1 MLSSDV
7 QAEVVEDLIVQELD
21 ALICNIYPP
30 TLLARILDSGIPI
43 IYVAEIPLRHPR
55 FTSRLGLYDAG
66 YMLGTFL
73 HERLAGSGTVLVVG
87 GYMAVEEDNG
97 QSRLDGFFA
106 ALPSD
111 HHYAIHHVQS
121 KWPQED
127 AIHELTAYLGEHAN
141 LQVNAIFGLSDM
153 IAIAAR
159 DVCQSLG
166 CIDND
171 TLILGINGDPL
182 ALASIADGRMTATIE
197 TDIDDLA
204 TQVVDLAYH
213 AACGDPLPPYFR
225 NRQRLVTADNV
236 AEVATRKLLS
246 LATLP
251 TRLVDVNRRN
261 AQERIMQRETS
272 LEIDRQVGLILDE
285 QQLSLAITALIRDN
299 YGFDDA
305 RFLVWNQH
313 DARLVEIGDVRRA
326 DKGANMGIAPSG
338 PLEYALTHNQ
348 TVFIP
353 DTYGSS
359 RFAPDP
365 LWPEMHARVVVPV
378 HLGGRIVGLLDLHRR
393 AVTHYTRE
401 ELDGLELLA
410 DRLGI
415 SIRNAELYGEALD
428 ARSIAEKADRL
439 KTVLLTNVSH
449 ELRTPLNVILGYS
462 RATLDTLAALARHMT
477 PSSAQDVTHIYSSA
491 EHLLRLIND
500 LLDLSRAEIDE
511 LDLLPETLNTRSF
524 LEEVFRGQHH
534 ALRRRWCGGLALGS
548 AAGASIARSRSG
560 APAAGAAQ
568 LAAQRPQIHRARPDH
583 ARRRGSAARSAYLG
597 RRHRG
602 GHPRRVA
609 GANLRALHQRRH
621 QRAAARGDRPW
632 TQYRAA
638 AGRAAPR
645 PDDAGEPAWSR
656 QHLPYLSA
664 AASLGDYSGSAERWR
679 PAGAAADH
687 RGHNAAD
694 ERG

>member
-1 MLSSDV
+1 MSHTIRIGILIAPGDPFWAQVHEVIWQRAQTLSVELIEITIEEAHLLSSDE

-21 ALICNIYPP
+21 ALICNVYPP
-30 TLLARILDSGIPI
+30 TLLARILDGGIPI
-43 IYVAEIPLRHPR
+43 IYAAEIALRHPC

-66 YMLGTFL
+66 SMLGTFV
-73 HERLAGSGTVLVVG
+73 HERLAGYGTLLVVG
-87 GYMAVEEDNG
+87 GHIDDGEDNG

-111 HHYAIHHVQS
+111 QHYAIHHVPS
-121 KWPQED
+121 GWSHED
-127 AIHELTAYLGEHAN
+127 ATYRLTTYLGERAD
-141 LQVNAIFGLSDM
+141 LQVDAIFGLSDS

-166 CIDND
+166 RMDSD

-182 ALASIADGRMTATIE
+182 ALASIADDRMTATVE

-236 AEVATRKLLS
+236 AEVAMRKLLS
-246 LATLP
+246 IATLP
-251 TRLVDVNRRN
+251 TRLVEVNRRN
-261 AQERIMQRETS
+261 AQEHVTQRETS
-272 LEIDRQVGLILDE
+272 LAIDRKVGLILDE

-305 RFLVWNQH
+305 RFLVWHQH
-313 DARLVEIGDVRRA
+313 AARLVEVGDLRRA
-326 DKGANMGIAPSG
+326 GEGANSGIAFSG

-353 DTYGSS
+353 DTYGSP

-393 AVTHYTRE
+393 EVMHHTRE
-401 ELDGLELLA
+401 QLHGLELLA

-415 SIRNAELYGEALD
+415 SIRNAELYGDALD
-428 ARSIAEKADRL
+428 ARTIAEKADRL

-462 RATLDTLAALARHMT
+462 QATKPSAR
-477 PSSAQDVTHIYSSA
+477 
-491 EHLLRLIND
+491 
-500 LLDLSRAEIDE
+500 
-511 LDLLPETLNTRSF
+511 
-524 LEEVFRGQHH
+524 
-534 ALRRRWCGGLALGS
+534 
-548 AAGASIARSRSG
+548 
-560 APAAGAAQ
+560 
-568 LAAQRPQIHRARPDH
+568 
-583 ARRRGSAARSAYLG
+583 
-597 RRHRG
+597 
-602 GHPRRVA
+602 
-609 GANLRALHQRRH
+609 
-621 QRAAARGDRPW
+621 
-632 TQYRAA
+632 
-638 AGRAAPR
+638 
-645 PDDAGEPAWSR
+645 
-656 QHLPYLSA
+656 
-664 AASLGDYSGSAERWR
+664 
-679 PAGAAADH
+679 
-687 RGHNAAD
+687 
-694 ERG
+694 